1 MTGSAQNVF
10 WYLSTSALNDAAI
23 TRIRVLLAIIMEVFQ
38 WCNKSLREMTHM
50 LSAKRAIKSSS
61 FAAAAPFGPL

>member
-1 MTGSAQNVF
+1 MTASAQNVF
-10 WYLSTSALNDAAI
+10 WYLSTSALSDAAI
-23 TRIRVLLAIIMEVFQ
+23 TRIRVLLAIMEVFQ

>member
-10 WYLSTSALNDAAI
+10 WYLSTSALSDAAI
-23 TRIRVLLAIIMEVFQ
+23 TRIRVLLAIMEVFQ